1 MITKSPLHNHFFINV
16 GKNLAE
22 NFQEF
27 ATSTSI
33 FIESPLQ
40 FIIWRQAAPDSD
52 LTNIKRNKAP
62 GPDGTSAHG
71 LAIAGPSAAAALS
84 TVFSSV

>member
-1 MITKSPLHNHFFINV
+1 M
-16 GKNLAE
+16 
-22 NFQEF
+22 F

-33 FIESPLQ
+33 ALESPLQ
-40 FIIWRQAAPDSD
+40 FNIWRQTAPDSD
-52 LTNIKRNKAP
+52 LKNIKRNKAP
-62 GPDGTSAHG
+62 GPDGISAHS